1 MQLANSSNG
10 YGWVS
15 IFLHWL
21 VAVVVFG
28 LFGLGLWMMDLGY
41 YDPWRQ
47 TAPFL
52 HKSFGLALFAV
63 MLVRVMWRLA
73 NPCVAPLAT
82 HDAKTKLAA
91 RLGHGALYLGL
102 FALMISGYL
111 ISTADGRGIE
121 FFGVFT
127 VPALLSGL
135 PRQEDIAGLVH
146 EYLAWGLVILAL
158 IHALAAL
165 KHHFI
170 DRDSTLL
177 RMLGR
182 RQP

>member
-1 MQLANSSNG
+1 MQLRNSAHT

-15 IFLHWL
+15 IVLHWL
-21 VAVVVFG
+21 VAVAVFA

-52 HKSFGLALFAV
+52 HKSIGVALFAL
-63 MLVRVMWRLA
+63 MLARLLWRWS
-73 NPCVAPLAT
+73 NPRVAPVPN
-82 HDAKTKLAA
+82 HDAKTQWAA

-121 FFGVFT
+121 FFGLFS
-127 VPALLSGL
+127 VPAVLSGL
-135 PRQEDIAGLVH
+135 PRQEDIAGAVH
-146 EYLAWGLVILAL
+146 LYLAWGLVCLAL
-158 IHALAAL
+158 VHALAAL
-165 KHHFI
+165 KHHLI

-182 RQP
+182 KQP